1 MERHVSPN
9 QKNIRNHT
17 YTDSIKQHQ
26 TSKTMNLQN
35 QNTDSRSGCGQQTFF
50 HAYRNRSTC
59 KLRETLHIRCQ
70 ANICKRRNLRTSS
83 AVGTANLW
91 GSGFLCFSPKAFQ
104 AKNQASASFLSAWFA
119 TNVYLRQFLW
129 KVH

>member
-1 MERHVSPN
+1 MFHQTKKHPKPN
-9 QKNIRNHT
+9 LHG
-17 YTDSIKQHQ
+17 QHQ
-26 TSKTMNLQN
+26 TTANKRNNELTEIKTLTLGVAVASKHFFTHSEPN
-35 QNTDSRSGCGQQTFF
+35 QHVNCVKLL
-50 HAYRNRSTC
+50 TC
-59 KLRETLHIRCQ
+59 LCQ

-104 AKNQASASFLSAWFA
+104 AKSQASASFLSAWFA